1 MEFNDT
7 VKLKLKTLP
16 ESPGCY
22 LMRDGDTIIY
32 VGKAKNLKNRV
43 RQYFQSGSGH
53 TAKVRAMVARVSDFD
68 IILCQTNMEAFIL
81 ECNLIKRHRPYYN
94 IMLRDDKQYPFVRI
108 DLSADFPRVE
118 LVRKAS
124 NDGAKYFGP
133 YFGTQSVRE
142 VLDLLRQ
149 IFPLRTCALAL
160 PDNKIHRPC
169 IQYEMGNCLAPC
181 AVFCTRDEYHR
192 VVKDAMRFLSGKAD
206 EILSELNGKM
216 NAAAASLEYEKAG
229 KILARIRAVEK
240 LIEKQTAHK
249 AGGGDRD
256 IIAVAR
262 DQGNAMDSGLP
273 SGKRLIINESS
284 PDAIVQL
291 LFVRG
296 GQIIGADS
304 FVLERAGDETTADIL
319 QSFMMQYYT
328 EAALIPREIVLP
340 ELPVEHETLSQ
351 LLCETRGKKTELI
364 VPVRG
369 ERHEQ
374 LVIAVKN
381 AADALA
387 KRAMREGRKK
397 ERTTGAAADLGRAVG
412 LDGALRR
419 IECYDISNTQGVLSV
434 ASMVVFIDGEP
445 AKKEYRR
452 FRIKTV
458 EGANDFASMAE
469 VLGRRFTHGLAELAE
484 RREQGLDVQGG
495 KFSDMPDLVVIDGG
509 PEQLEFARNAMFEAG
524 GNAPIISLAKRLE
537 EIFLPNQPESIYLP
551 RSSPALHLI
560 ERIRDEAHRFA
571 ITYHRGLRQGNMTK
585 SILEE
590 IDGVGEKR
598 RRALFAAFRTLAEMK
613 KATVEELAAVN
624 GMNRSAAVKVHEK
637 LRVKN

>member
-1 MEFNDT
+1 MEHNEAIT
-7 VKLKLKTLP
+7 HKLKTLP

-22 LMRDGDTIIY
+22 LMREGETIIY

-53 TAKVRAMVARVSDFD
+53 TPKVRAMVCRVTDFD

-108 DLSADFPRVE
+108 DTSQHFPRVE

-160 PDNKIHRPC
+160 PDNKLHRPC

-181 AVFCTRDEYHR
+181 AVIVTRDEYHK

-206 EILSELNGKM
+206 EILSELKTKM
-216 NAAAASLEYEKAG
+216 NAAAQAMEYEKAG
-229 KILARIRAVEK
+229 KTLTRIRAVEK

-262 DQGNAMDSGLP
+262 
-273 SGKRLIINESS
+273 ESDGGGIYETA
-284 PDAIVQL
+284 DAVVQL
-291 LFVRG
+291 LFMRG

-304 FVLERAGDETTADIL
+304 FVLERAGDEATADIL

-340 ELPVEHETLSQ
+340 ELPAEHDTLES
-351 LLCETRGKKTELI
+351 LLCEARGKKTELI

-369 ERHEQ
+369 ERREQ
-374 LVIAVKN
+374 LEIAKKN
-381 AADALA
+381 AADALN
-387 KRAMREGRKK
+387 KRALREGRKK
-397 ERTTGAAADLGRAVG
+397 ERTTGAAAELGKAVG
-412 LDGALRR
+412 MTAYPRR

-434 ASMVVFIDGEP
+434 ASCVVFIDGEP
-445 AKKEYRR
+445 AKKQYRR

-469 VLGRRFTHGLAELAE
+469 VLGRRFTHGLEERARRLAE
-484 RREQGLDVQGG
+484 GLDPLGG
-495 KFSDMPDLVVIDGG
+495 KFSDLPDLVVIDGG
-509 PEQLEFARNAMFEAG
+509 PVQLEFALGAMTDAG
-524 GNAPIISLAKRLE
+524 GKAFMISLAKRID
-537 EIFLPNQPESIYLP
+537 EIFLPNVQESIYLP
-551 RSSPALHLI
+551 RRSPALHLI
-560 ERIRDEAHRFA
+560 ERVRDEAHRFA
-571 ITYHRGLRQGNMTK
+571 ITYHRGLRQSNMTK
-585 SILEE
+585 SILDEV
-590 IDGVGEKR
+590 DGVGEKR
-598 RRALFAAFRTLAEMK
+598 RRALFAAYRTLAQMK
-613 KATVEELAAVN
+613 NATAAELAAVP
-624 GMNRSAAVKVHEK
+624 GMNKAAAA
-637 LRVKN
+637 RVYDRLHSS